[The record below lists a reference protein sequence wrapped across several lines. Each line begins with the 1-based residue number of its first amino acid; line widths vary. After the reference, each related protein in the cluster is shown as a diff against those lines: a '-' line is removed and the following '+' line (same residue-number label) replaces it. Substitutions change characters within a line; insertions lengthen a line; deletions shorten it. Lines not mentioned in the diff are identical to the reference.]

1 MNPRKRRLKRQ
12 ARKARRRGVP
22 FGFGDYDLESARRF
36 VVAVLGVEHGAFSFV
51 AEEDTTWLSDHIYD
65 LIGLN

>member
-12 ARKARRRGVP
+12 ARKARSGLRRARASRYLAID
-22 FGFGDYDLESARRF
+22 FGSDMGSVIFT
-36 VVAVLGVEHGAFSFV
+36 VGAL
-51 AEEDTTWLSDHIYD
+51 DTSWLSDPIYD

>member
-22 FGFGDYDLESARRF
+22 FGVCDYDLESARCF
-36 VVAVLGVEHGAFSFV
+36 VVATLGVDHGALTFV
-51 AEEDTTWLSDHIYD
+51 VEEYTTWLSDPIYE